1 VFTAQKVK
9 PLMIKETANVAA
21 AISRVWS
28 VNSDHQCA
36 ITSRMVFNKAKLVG
50 LRFSTGKI
58 TNNSLK
64 KITNPFY

>member
-36 ITSRMVFNKAKLVG
+36 ILLEWVFTSQTRGFTIFN
-50 LRFSTGKI
+50 REI